1 MDCCS
6 LFSTGLQDID
16 LNDIIAD
23 NITIL
28 STLNVSQLIY
38 III

>member
-6 LFSTGLQDID
+6 LSSPGLQDVD
-16 LNDIIAD
+16 AYDIIAD

-28 STLNVSQLIY
+28 SNVSLC
-38 III
+38 